1 MKTRIIIAVAAV
13 TTLVACTEL
22 EKAMDTANTITGGT
36 SGEKK
41 LTNEDV
47 IKGLKEALSVGTNNS
62 SSTAS
67 KLDGFYKNPK
77 IFIPF
82 PPDAIKVKEKVEQ
95 LGMKNK
101 VDEFIMTMNR
111 GAEEAAKEAGPIF
124 LNAIT
129 SMSIADGFGILNGGD
144 NAATKYLED
153 KTSTALYNAFL
164 PKVKVALQKVKL
176 TDYWNPIITKYNQV
190 TSLTGGQQ
198 VNPDLDDYVTKGGIK
213 GMFVLIAE
221 EELKIRKD
229 PVARVSEILKSVFG
243 SLDK

>member
-1 MKTRIIIAVAAV
+1 MKAKWIIAATAIFAFA
-13 TTLVACTEL
+13 ACTEL
-22 EKAMDTANTITGGT
+22 ETVMNTANTVTGGT
-36 SGEKK
+36 GEKK
-41 LTNEDV
+41 LTNEEV

-62 SSTAS
+62 SASAS
-67 KLDGFYKNPK
+67 KTDGFFKNPK
-77 IFIPF
+77 LFIPF

-101 VDEFIMTMNR
+101 VDEFVMTMNR
-111 GAEEAAKEAGPIF
+111 GAEEAAKEAAPIF

-129 SMSIADGFGILNGGD
+129 SMTVSDGFAILNGGD
-144 NAATKYLED
+144 NAATKYLEE
-153 KTSTALYNAFL
+153 KTSTQLYNAFL
-164 PKVKVALQKVKL
+164 PKVKIALQKVKL

-190 TSLTGGQQ
+190 TALTGGQA

-213 GMFVLIAE
+213 GMFVLIAD